1 MILIS
6 IENHIYDVENYQ
18 SKHPGEGISNV
29 YLRNFK
35 NKNVDILFDKYH
47 TSNDSYLMLELA
59 REKGNHNGIYYVCP
73 DFFHGKRIPKYFYFS
88 KEEQSAIKFMNDKPN
103 KTFILTIDEN
113 KENSLCISYKEK
125 DQIFQT
131 EIKKIEDKWICNWG
145 NKEEEDICGKNI
157 KEIIEKVMIQNNFEP
172 INI

>member
-1 MILIS
+1 
-6 IENHIYDVENYQ
+6 
-18 SKHPGEGISNV
+18 
-29 YLRNFK
+29 
-35 NKNVDILFDKYH
+35 
-47 TSNDSYLMLELA
+47 MLELA

-113 KENSLCISYKEK
+113 KENSLCISYKEEN
-125 DQIFQT
+125 QIFQS

-145 NKEEEDICGKNI
+145 NKEEENISGKNI
-157 KEIIEKVMIQNNFEP
+157 KEIIEKVMLQNNFEP